1 MRNVNWTIF
10 SSKKYQIHYDLTYL
24 IEMHKNSS
32 NRKYLAKIR
41 QIASIQQKSRQIT
54 RLQNSEKL
62 TSDKLQE
69 KTQKQWNFAA
79 TQSQGP
85 FVLVRR
91 PFSISSWRTEAPS
104 SKSYQGK
111 VFQGNGFPR
120 NTIIQKTI
128 FDLNWIHMELMEF
141 LLIGAVQFQLF

>member
-10 SSKKYQIHYDLTYL
+10 SSKKCQIHYDLTYL

-69 KTQKQWNFAA
+69 KTQKKWNFAA
-79 TQSQGP
+79 TQFAARGHGLKFIFS
-85 FVLVRR
+85 LV
-91 PFSISSWRTEAPS
+91 I
-104 SKSYQGK
+104 
-111 VFQGNGFPR
+111 
-120 NTIIQKTI
+120 
-128 FDLNWIHMELMEF
+128 
-141 LLIGAVQFQLF
+141 